1 MELYYSI
8 IMFVFGTIFGSF
20 YNVVGDRLPNNESII
35 KPGSHCPKCGHF
47 LKPLELIPILSYLFQ
62 GGKCKNCKCKIPIIH
77 PIFESFCGI
86 MFLICY
92 KVFGFTGDLLISL
105 TFISML
111 LIIIISDINYYIIPD
126 EVLIVGGLLLVIETI
141 AFKGFNI
148 LFNHLLYGIIAFVVM
163 LLIKLAGDFIFNKE
177 SMGGGDIKL
186 MFFFGFI
193 LGWEMS
199 LLTIFLGS
207 IIGLPI
213 SLIILYK
220 KKTNIIPFGP
230 FLSIAAMIILL
241 TGFNM
246 DSLLKLLIH

>member
-111 LIIIISDINYYIIPD
+111 LIIIVSDINYYIIPD

-148 LFNHLLYGIIAFVVM
+148 LFNHLLYGIIAFVV
-163 LLIKLAGDFIFNKE
+163 
-177 SMGGGDIKL
+177 
-186 MFFFGFI
+186 
-193 LGWEMS
+193 
-199 LLTIFLGS
+199 
-207 IIGLPI
+207 I
-213 SLIILYK
+213 S
-220 KKTNIIPFGP
+220 P
-230 FLSIAAMIILL
+230 LS
-241 TGFNM
+241 T
-246 DSLLKLLIH
+246 SS

>member
-1 MELYYSI
+1 
-8 IMFVFGTIFGSF
+8 
-20 YNVVGDRLPNNESII
+20 
-35 KPGSHCPKCGHF
+35 
-47 LKPLELIPILSYLFQ
+47 
-62 GGKCKNCKCKIPIIH
+62 
-77 PIFESFCGI
+77 

-111 LIIIISDINYYIIPD
+111 LIIIVSDINYYIIPD
-126 EVLIVGGLLLVIETI
+126 EVLIAGGLLLVIETI

-163 LLIKLAGDFIFNKE
+163 LLIKLAGDVIFNKE